1 MYTYEGGEIGGG
13 KDGGHGGQIRG
24 GHGGQIRGGHITG
37 GGHIIDE
44 SHEIGAGS
52 DRQVVACFIDI
63 RNTVQTTTNGFIT
76 VLKSR
81 I

>member
-24 GHGGQIRGGHITG
+24 GHITG

-44 SHEIGAGS
+44 SHELGAGS

-76 VLKSR
+76 VVKSK